1 MLSSIHPLGERARG
15 NRWGRTA
22 AFYVAGA
29 VAGGAV
35 VGTIAGSLGVLLFR
49 NLSDGWVV
57 GLVMGLGLGAA
68 LIDGLHVRVPSPE
81 RQVNETWLTRYR
93 SWVYGAGFG
102 FQLGTGVMTFVKTAA
117 IYLLWA
123 LAALTGSIL
132 AGAAI
137 GAWFGLVRGAA
148 LLTVRRVADP
158 AGLRDYFRRMAR
170 LEPVA
175 GRVAVTSALIA
186 ATVAPA
192 LAVAA

>member
-35 VGTIAGSLGVLLFR
+35 VGTIAGSLGALLFR

-68 LIDGLHVRVPSPE
+68 LIDGFHVRVPSPE
-81 RQVNETWLTRYR
+81 RQVNETWLARYR

-102 FQLGTGVMTFVKTAA
+102 FQLGTGVMTFIKTAA

-148 LLTVRRVADP
+148 LFTVRRVAAP

-170 LEPVA
+170 LKPVA
-175 GRVAVTSALIA
+175 ERVAVTSALIA